1 MHQNPQTY
9 GITVSPITKTCY
21 SSTTGSLCTNPSAY
35 LYFDTL
41 HPVTSVH
48 AIIAK
53 KVNGLVLG
61 L

>member
-9 GITVSPITKTCY
+9 GITVSPVTKTCY
-21 SSTTGSLCTNPSAY
+21 NSTTGSLCTNPSAY